1 MMFMKRV
8 VANMVELE
16 DGSVIRNGVV
26 ETDEHGQV
34 TRIFSLDDMNH
45 ESARTVYVGEK
56 LKIKNNK
63 IWQRN

>member
-1 MMFMKRV
+1 MKRV

-16 DGSVIRNGVV
+16 DGTVVRNGVV
-26 ETDEHGQV
+26 ETDELGRV
-34 TRIFSLDDMNH
+34 TRIFSLDDMRC
-45 ESARTVYVGEK
+45 ESASTIYVGER